1 MVILR
6 NKNFSKESREK
17 VPEEVAK
24 KAKEDSVIQ
33 EYKGSWR
40 IVSFKTNPPT
50 FWNSHYTSKSSAQSA
65 LKGYWVNK

>member
-6 NKNFSKESREK
+6 NKNFSKEAREK
-17 VPEEVAK
+17 VPENIAK
-24 KAKEDSVIQ
+24 KAKEDGVVQ

-50 FWNSHYTSKSSAQSA
+50 FWNSHYTSKSSAEA
-65 LKGYWVNK
+65 GLRGYFKNK